1 MQQQQT
7 CFQSLRFIKG
17 LVFSFNG
24 EILNQVD
31 RNSMGYTLSLPLSNF
46 NLSLENR
53 RINFLSVL
61 SPTYYRGYVDDI
73 LKTLNYKPDTLFE
86 LLDNFLKC
94 SSKFTIE
101 NMIEKNSFVLIFR
114 MKYALRIEAFDYE

>member
-101 NMIEKNSFVLIFR
+101 KMIEKIHSF
-114 MKYALRIEAFDYE
+114 